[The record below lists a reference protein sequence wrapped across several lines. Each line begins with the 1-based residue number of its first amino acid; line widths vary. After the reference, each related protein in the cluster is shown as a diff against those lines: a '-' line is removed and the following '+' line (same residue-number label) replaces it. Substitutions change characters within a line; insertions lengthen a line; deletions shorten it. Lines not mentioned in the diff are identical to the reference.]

1 MVPDLIFAD
10 LEMTLIRFDLAANI
24 WHKLF
29 ANIPHFSGA
38 VPPPAPGQKTSYSWG
53 DAARP
58 TMAIGAGVGALG
70 LAVVLL

>member
-1 MVPDLIFAD
+1 MIRSDLV
-10 LEMTLIRFDLAANI
+10 ANI
-24 WHKLF
+24 SHKLF
-29 ANIPHFSGA
+29 ANIPNSIGA
-38 VPPPAPGQKTSYSWG
+38 VPPPAPGQKTTYSWG